1 MSNSDFEQG
10 IRAIVR
16 DEIDRQAGRPHLQS
30 VEDFC
35 KSVGLSRVTL
45 WRQEK
50 QGQIKIHRIGK
61 RCFVDPAS
69 IAK

>member
-1 MSNSDFEQG
+1 MNTTDFEQG
-10 IRAIVR
+10 IRTIVR
-16 DEIDRQAGRPHLQS
+16 DELDRQSGRPHLQS
-30 VEDFC
+30 IEDFC
-35 KSVGLSRVTL
+35 QAVGVSRVTL